1 LTSHGTLHHC
11 PPVFS
16 CYQTAHLLQAKRAGK
31 VTAMCSSDL
40 GISYVA
46 VQLHPEYISFPNGI
60 TLSWEQIREIDAD
73 HDNCFSLSENT
84 LQAIKAYSADN
95 GYSFSLLPT
104 ADAPALVIAGFPMHR
119 IKHITPLRAADY
131 MVEAISPCHG
141 RILDTAT
148 GLGYTAIAAARSAK
162 QVITIEFDP
171 ISQEMAHSNPWSQE
185 LFANP
190 VITQIIGDSA
200 LEIEKFA
207 AKSFA
212 AILHDPPSMALAGG
226 LYAETFY
233 RQALRILTAKGKMFH
248 YIGDPDSAM
257 GARVTNGVLQ
267 RLHAAGFRKVV
278 RMPKEFG
285 VVAYK

>member
-31 VTAMCSSDL
+31 VTAMCSIDL
-40 GISYVA
+40 GISNVA
-46 VQLHPEYISFPNGI
+46 VQLHPGYISFPNGI
-60 TLSWEQIREIDAD
+60 TLSWELIKEIDAD

-95 GYSFSLLPT
+95 GRSFSLLPT

-131 MVEAISPCHG
+131 MVEAISPCRG

-148 GLGYTAIAAARSAK
+148 GLGYTAIAAAKSAK
-162 QVITIEFDP
+162 QVVTIEFDP
-171 ISQEMAHSNPWSQE
+171 IAQEMAHRNPWSQE

-207 AKSFA
+207 ANSFA

-267 RLHAAGFRKVV
+267 RLHAAGFSKVV
-278 RMPKEFG
+278 RMPREFG

>member
-1 LTSHGTLHHC
+1 
-11 PPVFS
+11 
-16 CYQTAHLLQAKRAGK
+16 
-31 VTAMCSSDL
+31 MNL
-40 GISYVA
+40 GISSVE
-46 VQLHPEYISFPNGI
+46 VQLHPDRLSFPNGI
-60 TLSWEQIREIDAD
+60 TLSWEQIKEIDAD
-73 HDNCFSLSENT
+73 HDNCFSLSDNT

-95 GYSFSLLPT
+95 GRSFSLLPT
-104 ADAPALVIAGFPMHR
+104 ADAPSLVIAGFPMHR
-119 IKHITPLRAADY
+119 IKQITPLCAADY
-131 MVEAISPCHG
+131 MVEAISPCRG

-148 GLGYTAIAAARSAK
+148 GLGYTAIAAAKKAK
-162 QVITIEFDP
+162 QVITIEYDP
-171 ISQEMAHSNPWSQE
+171 ISQEMAHQNPWSQE

-207 AKSFA
+207 DTSFA

-233 RQALRILTAKGKMFH
+233 RQTLRILTAKGKMFH

-257 GARVTNGVLQ
+257 GARVTKGVIQ